1 VSSNAERAGILVR
14 ALQASIAGET
24 AVIPELY
31 TDDVRTWAPAQ
42 ATSSA
47 AELATEF
54 ERRDEA
60 FSDVDL
66 TVIPLD
72 VGGDYAAAEWTV
84 AMTHDGPLTVADGNV
99 VEPTGNRITLHGV
112 TVAEFRGDRICS
124 LRQYWDELSVFEQLA
139 ADSAD

>member
-1 VSSNAERAGILVR
+1 MSNAERAAILVR
-14 ALQASIAGET
+14 ALQASVAGDT

-31 TDDVRTWAPAQ
+31 TDDVRAWAPAQ

-47 AELATEF
+47 ADLKAEF

-60 FSDVDL
+60 FSGVDL

-84 AMTHDGPLTVADGNV
+84 AMAHDGPLTVADGHV
-99 VEPTGNRITLHGV
+99 VAPTGNRITLHGV
-112 TVAEFRGDRICS
+112 TVAEFRDHRICS
-124 LRQYWDELSVFEQLA
+124 LRQYWDEFSVFEQLA
-139 ADSAD
+139 AGSAD